1 METHPNNTSNGV
13 ALQSDAVF
21 EQIKERVGADEAKAK
36 SINAV
41 FAYKITKNGQVAK
54 EWSKYLLN
62 VDNKTNLC
70 PNIDFCFVSSI
81 GPEKRT
87 SV

>member
-1 METHPNNTSNGV
+1 MGVRAHNTSNGV

-41 FAYKITKNGQVAK
+41 FAYKITKNGQVVK
-54 EWSKYLLN
+54 DWSKYLLILYKSN
-62 VDNKTNLC
+62 HK
-70 PNIDFCFVSSI
+70 
-81 GPEKRT
+81 
-87 SV
+87 